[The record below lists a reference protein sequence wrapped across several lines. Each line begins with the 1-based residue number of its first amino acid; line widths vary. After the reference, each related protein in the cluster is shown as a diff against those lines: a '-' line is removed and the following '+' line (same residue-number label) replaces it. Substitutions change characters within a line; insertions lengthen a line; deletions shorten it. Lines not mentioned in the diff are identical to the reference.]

1 MKQVTLRI
9 KEGRFRFFM
18 ELVKSLEF
26 VTIVD
31 AEDSRED
38 VLANVKQGLKEAELI
53 QAGKLKGRPAQ
64 RLLDEL

>member
-31 AEDSRED
+31 AEDIRED